1 MFWFTMVKKQLFQFQ
16 KGVWKTKMDFNKHGG
31 GNKQGVLTFF
41 RRSID
46 EEKGNVSGGWKKSK
60 INK

>member
-1 MFWFTMVKKQLFQFQ
+1 
-16 KGVWKTKMDFNKHGG
+16 MDFNKHGG

-60 INK
+60 INKRVSLFIREMRVKEQSSNS